1 MQPRHYLF
9 IAFIFLLSIIYIGAY
24 RINRLSELVVSKDAI
39 ISTIKDTLRQTEK
52 DKRIAIIQGLSVDDL
67 KRIESQDSMLIQLQR
82 AVTSYEKELKKVGS
96 SVVAI
101 EAATHINSKAPTVI
115 KETEIIKDPNVKYI
129 YPTYT
134 SKSQDKWHSITT
146 VATKDSTYS
155 DVSFRDNYNVILGY
169 ERKGFFKKSE
179 PTAMVQ
185 SESPYSE
192 VKDMKALR
200 VTGSTQPKVSLGGH
214 IGFGGQ
220 YGLINKRVDFGPQ
233 AGVSVNIKF

>member
-9 IAFIFLLSIIYIGAY
+9 IASIFLLSIIYIGAY
-24 RINRLSELVVSKDAI
+24 RINRLSELVIAKEA
-39 ISTIKDTLRQTEK
+39 TIGLMKDTLRQTEK
-52 DKRIAIIQGLSVDDL
+52 DKRIAIIQGLSIKDL
-67 KRIESQDSMLIQLQR
+67 KRIETQDSMLMQLQR

-101 EAATHINSKAPTVI
+101 EAATRINSKVPTVI
-115 KETEIIKDPNVKYI
+115 KETEIIKDPNVRYI

-134 SKSQDKWHSITT
+134 SKSQDKWYSITT
-146 VATKDSTYS
+146 VATKDSTYN

-192 VKDMKALR
+192 VKDMKAMR

-214 IGFGGQ
+214 VGFGGQ